1 MEAERDCRLQSNSSW
16 ADTTSKLVFL
26 EGALKSVTC
35 ILIEGVTGS
44 GKTQTL
50 QALMHHKGFSALLGS
65 GRVFAEEE
73 TFGEVMSEI
82 QESGISNEHYVRRL
96 THILGLVETQVGS
109 SGDRAG
115 FVLERFHLSYYA
127 LLPDWELY
135 AGFDERL
142 ARLNCLTV
150 LLSIPEQD
158 LARRSLDRKD
168 RAGTSWTEDMITH
181 FGSRESVLGAVIQ
194 SVRRRREAARM
205 SRLPLIEIETG
216 SGSGSDYASEI
227 VEAWNALYAT
237 PPIKPCG
244 TNCKL

>member
-1 MEAERDCRLQSNSSW
+1 M
-16 ADTTSKLVFL
+16 
-26 EGALKSVTC
+26 KS
-35 ILIEGVTGS
+35 
-44 GKTQTL
+44 
-50 QALMHHKGFSALLGS
+50 
-65 GRVFAEEE
+65 
-73 TFGEVMSEI
+73 
-82 QESGISNEHYVRRL
+82 ESGNFQRTLSSAIDA
-96 THILGLVETQVGS
+96 ILRLVETQVGS

-216 SGSGSDYASEI
+216 SGSWSDYASEI

-244 TNCKL
+244 TRKL

>member
-1 MEAERDCRLQSNSSW
+1 M
-16 ADTTSKLVFL
+16 
-26 EGALKSVTC
+26 TC

-82 QESGISNEHYVRRL
+82 EESGISNEHYLRRL
-96 THILGLVETQVGS
+96 THILGLVETQVAS
-109 SGDRAG
+109 SRDQTG

-127 LLPDWELY
+127 LIPDWELY

-158 LARRSLDRKD
+158 VAHRCLDRKD

-181 FGSRESVLGAVIQ
+181 FGSRESVLGAVTQ
-194 SVRRRREAARM
+194 SVRRRRQAARM

-216 SGSGSDYASEI
+216 SGSWSDYASEI
-227 VEAWNALYAT
+227 VEAWNALCAT
-237 PPIKPCG
+237 PPDKPLQPSADQRDG
-244 TNCKL
+244 

>member
-82 QESGISNEHYVRRL
+82 QESGISNEHYLRRL

-150 LLSIPEQD
+150 LLSIADQD

-216 SGSGSDYASEI
+216 SGSWSDYASEI